1 MAKASLILIGETGNG
16 KSSLGNFILKKNVF
30 PVSDNPESETKIT
43 RGEHG
48 GNNVTDDIFVID
60 TPGLMDAEG
69 TDKEH
74 LIQMVDYIKSNPGL
88 QGIVIVFNFHQPKLP
103 MNIRTLIMLLCNV
116 FPRADF
122 WRHVALVWTK
132 FYSCLSQ
139 KQKDKKDIAV
149 NKFMP
154 KILDLVKETHG
165 DISINSFPTFFVDSD
180 PEENDEFSNEE
191 ISRLIAWVHTLTPID
206 VTKVQEADPNIEK
219 IEEEE
224 DIRESKT
231 VEGNVEHIK
240 LEYFKR
246 NKEIHYDDSIT
257 YSDWV
262 KVKEEEKEN
271 VLPRKLLR
279 EEIETKEEK
288 HESSTPK
295 FAGGGGGSD
304 LTLPGALAGG
314 VLFGGV
320 GVLGGALLGGAL
332 GGGGGGGPQYVGNE
346 VKVITDY
353 YRRTVRIYNDN
364 TVEYGN
370 WEKYDSKVSTF

>member
-103 MNIRTLIMLLCNV
+103 MNIKTLIKLLCNV

-132 FYSCLSQ
+132 YYYYLPPKLKEKNKIC
-139 KQKDKKDIAV
+139 I

-165 DISINSFPTFFVDSD
+165 DLSINSFPTFFVDSD
-180 PEENDEFSNEE
+180 PENVDEFTNEE
-191 ISRLIAWVHTLTPID
+191 ISRLIAWVHTLDPIN
-206 VTKVQEADPNIEK
+206 VGLVKAADPVIKETS
-219 IEEEE
+219 EET
-224 DIRESKT
+224 DIRVIKDI
-231 VEGNVEHIK
+231 VGNVEYIK
-240 LEYFKR
+240 KEYYKR
-246 NKEIHYDDSIT
+246 NKQVYYDGNISYT
-257 YSDWV
+257 DWE
-262 KVKEEEKEN
+262 KYKEEEYDNILPKE
-271 VLPRKLLR
+271 LLETKTDKKS
-279 EEIETKEEK
+279 EESYNKSPIMEWRHEDGPLWGIFGGGYSYQVCVGYIETKTIDYFEKTIKIFNDGSVENEEWRK
-288 HESSTPK
+288 VDSQST
-295 FAGGGGGSD
+295 S
-304 LTLPGALAGG
+304 
-314 VLFGGV
+314 
-320 GVLGGALLGGAL
+320 
-332 GGGGGGGPQYVGNE
+332 
-346 VKVITDY
+346 
-353 YRRTVRIYNDN
+353 RRL
-364 TVEYGN
+364 
-370 WEKYDSKVSTF
+370 

>member
-48 GNNVTDDIFVID
+48 GSNVTDDIFVID

-88 QGIVIVFNFHQPKLP
+88 QGIVIVFNYHQPKQP
-103 MNIRTLIMLLCNV
+103 MNIKTLIKLLCNV
-116 FPRADF
+116 FPNADF

-132 FYSCLSQ
+132 YYSNLSE
-139 KQKDKKDIAV
+139 KLKEKNKIYI

-206 VTKVQEADPNIEK
+206 VTKVQETDPNIEK

-240 LEYFKR
+240 LEYFKK

-257 YSDWV
+257 YSDWI

-279 EEIETKEEK
+279 EEIETKEERMDTT
-288 HESSTPK
+288 TPIMEK
-295 FAGGGGGSD
+295 VEGSNNQG
-304 LTLPGALAGG
+304 LVATLNPVDTGAFTIQGSINLNDI
-314 VLFGGV
+314 
-320 GVLGGALLGGAL
+320 LGKKN
-332 GGGGGGGPQYVGNE
+332 PYHFIGN
-346 VKVITDY
+346 KKKIIIKY
-353 YRRTVRIYNDN
+353 FKRTVRIYNDN
-364 TVEYGN
+364 SIEYGD
-370 WEKYDSKVSTF
+370 WEKYDTETIES